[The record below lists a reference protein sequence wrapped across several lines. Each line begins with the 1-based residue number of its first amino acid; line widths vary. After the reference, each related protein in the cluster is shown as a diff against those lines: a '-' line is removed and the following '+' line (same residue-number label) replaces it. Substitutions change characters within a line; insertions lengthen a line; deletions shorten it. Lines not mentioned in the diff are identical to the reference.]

1 MFLINKM
8 GADESSIKTKRN
20 KQISKNKFLNEDEF
34 CKTENNENNYNNNNN
49 LIKFKK
55 SRSLSISSQLTNQ
68 SITDI
73 YTLESIINK
82 FSKIQ
87 NHEQFPYNI
96 ICTIQVKFQK
106 SNKKEYFTGF
116 LINSNTVITLA
127 SNLYNQKYN
136 ENASEVIIFINSLN
150 KIEIKK
156 SNFILNKDYKKLD
169 NDLIAL
175 LIEENNISLDN
186 KILIADIGNNNNL
199 NNLEFILINS
209 LNTNFNSDDKKIHE
223 IYLKYENDLYSYYNE
238 GNLNQILNQSKGS
251 PIIYKNDNNLYI
263 IGIFNR
269 QYKIT
274 LFNNENLKFFENCIK
289 KSKKLRKKSVSNI
302 INIYNYVY

>member
-1 MFLINKM
+1 MYLINKM
-8 GADESSIKTKRN
+8 GADENSIKTKRN
-20 KQISKNKFLNEDEF
+20 IKRPKEIFDNKYEYAN
-34 CKTENNENNYNNNNN
+34 TENNENNFNNNDI
-49 LIKFKK
+49 IKFKK
-55 SRSLSISSQLTNQ
+55 CRTLSISSQLTNQ

-87 NHEQFPYNI
+87 YNEQFPYNI
-96 ICTIQVKFQK
+96 ICTIQVKFQ
-106 SNKKEYFTGF
+106 NFHKKEFFTGF

-127 SNLYNQKYN
+127 SNLYNEKYGN
-136 ENASEVIIFINSLN
+136 ISEVIIFINSLN

-156 SNFILNKDYKKLD
+156 SNFILDKDYKNIN

-175 LIEENNISLDN
+175 LIEENNILLED
-186 KILIADIGNNNNL
+186 KILIADIRNNKNL
-199 NNLEFILINS
+199 NDLEFILINS

-238 GNLNQILNQSKGS
+238 GNLNKILNQSKGS
-251 PIIYKNDNNLYI
+251 PIIYKNNNNLYI

-269 QYKIT
+269 EYKIT
-274 LFNNENLKFFENCIK
+274 LFDNQNIKFFETCINR
-289 KSKKLRKKSVSNI
+289 SKRLRKKSVSNI

>member
-1 MFLINKM
+1 M
-8 GADESSIKTKRN
+8 GADENSIKTKRN
-20 KQISKNKFLNEDEF
+20 IKRPKEIFDNKYEYSN
-34 CKTENNENNYNNNNN
+34 TENNENNFNNNYDI
-49 LIKFKK
+49 IKFNKC
-55 SRSLSISSQLTNQ
+55 RTLSISSQLTNQ

-87 NHEQFPYNI
+87 YNEQFPYNI

-106 SNKKEYFTGF
+106 SHKKEFFTGF

-127 SNLYNQKYN
+127 SNLYNEKYN
-136 ENASEVIIFINSLN
+136 DNISEVIIFINSLN

-156 SNFILNKDYKKLD
+156 SNFILDKDYKNIN

-175 LIEENNISLDN
+175 LIEENNILLED
-186 KILIADIGNNNNL
+186 KILIADISNNKNL
-199 NNLEFILINS
+199 NDLEFILINS
-209 LNTNFNSDDKKIHE
+209 LNTNFYSDDKKIHE

-238 GNLNQILNQSKGS
+238 GNLNKILNQSKGS
-251 PIIYKNDNNLYI
+251 PIIYKNNNNLYI

-269 QYKIT
+269 EYKIT
-274 LFNNENLKFFENCIK
+274 LFDNQNIKFFETCINR
-289 KSKKLRKKSVSNI
+289 SKRLRKKSVSNI